1 MADEQGRRIA
11 ELVAEAEAKIAEA
24 PKRTWY
30 EATVGHPGVA
40 SYREKLPEQ
49 RLADMR
55 RDYVLSRLSGEVTP
69 RSESEEQMMRSN
81 PGLYEA
87 MEAYRGD
94 KKHPHLSKDALQS
107 PYQYTG
113 VVGPGSGLHTA
124 NQFLQSGVGLATSAS
139 DLLANAAGDATSY
152 MLAGKEKPMYGGYV
166 RTNRQAQEDAVKHL
180 NTLTAPVQA
189 ALGVVVPG
197 FNDVPADYSS
207 WASAD
212 TARRAAAQ
220 NENWTDLSGWGAA
233 VTDAEEN
240 KAAPDP
246 TGEEHL
252 RSYGV
257 PETPARLLGA
267 TMDNILN
274 PLPPPLKAISAASR
288 AGQTLKAARMFGTEM
303 LPAYGLE
310 AAHALSGLYPK
321 RPGPDALDSERMMRK
336 IEDMATGLRG
346 GEYGRP

>member
-1 MADEQGRRIA
+1 MADELGRRIA
-11 ELVAEAEAKIAEA
+11 QLVSEAESSITEA
-24 PKRTWY
+24 PERTWY

-40 SYREKLPEQ
+40 SYRQKLPEQ

-94 KKHPHLSKDALQS
+94 KKHPRLSKDALQS

-124 NQFLQSGVGLATSAS
+124 NQWLQSGVGLALSAS
-139 DLLANAAGDATSY
+139 DLLANATNDATSY
-152 MLAGKEKPMYGGYV
+152 MVAGKEKPMYGGYV
-166 RTNRQAQEDAVKHL
+166 RTSRQAQEDAVKHL

-189 ALGVVVPG
+189 ALGIS
-197 FNDVPADYSS
+197 DVPADYSS

-246 TGEEHL
+246 TSEEHL
-252 RSYGV
+252 KAHGWSD
-257 PETPARLLGA
+257 TPARWVGA